1 MDDGRNGQPSAT
13 GGLALALPLIEIGF
27 SPTEIE
33 RLDAEDVRTV
43 RMLAAEVRK
52 QKVVD
57 ALLLKLDIAE
67 AVNFAMV
74 GSTPDKHHRNES
86 TYGRWQRSVLAQV
99 AKLTGRETE
108 TVWGGLGRSR
118 HLRKG

>member
-1 MDDGRNGQPSAT
+1 
-13 GGLALALPLIEIGF
+13 LIEIGF

-43 RMLAAEVRK
+43 RMLAAEVRR

-74 GSTPDKHHRNES
+74 GSTPDKHRRNES